1 MKQMVVMVINN
12 PEQCMSVL
20 DAWEAAG
27 ATGITILESTG
38 LVRIRRGAARDDLP
52 LLPSLLDMM
61 RGSES
66 HHRTIF
72 SVVDDEAQAQA
83 LIEAT
88 ERTFQE
94 MDEHNIENSG
104 VLFVLPVSET
114 HRFATRKARERVS
127 QQ

>member
-1 MKQMVVMVINN
+1 MMQMVMMVINN
-12 PEQCMSVL
+12 PDHCMSVL

-72 SVVDDEAQAQA
+72 SVVNDEAQAQA

-94 MDEHNIENSG
+94 MDEHDIDNSG
-104 VLFVLPVSET
+104 VLFVLPVSDAR
-114 HRFATRKARERVS
+114 RFATRRAREQVS
-127 QQ
+127 QE

>member
-1 MKQMVVMVINN
+1 MMQMVMMVINN
-12 PEQCMSVL
+12 PDHCMAVM

-52 LLPSLLDMM
+52 LLPSLLDMI
-61 RGSES
+61 RSSES

-88 ERTFQE
+88 GRTFQE
-94 MDEHNIENSG
+94 MEEHDIENSG
-104 VLFVLPVSET
+104 VLFVLPVSEA
-114 HRFATRKARERVS
+114 HRFATRKAKERVS